1 MKKNHK
7 KLALVIAVMI
17 LTLSIAQ
24 TSFAANA
31 VLNLKA
37 TYRNIRVFRNGIQAS
52 FSKEPF
58 IVDGT
63 TYVPLRDMSEILDK
77 VVTWDNATSTISIQ
91 DKPGQNTQEL
101 YNQILTQ
108 QQTISQLESK
118 IKSLEEKKV
127 EKEDISIKDLRKQLV
142 EDHDRIDKNKN
153 LQIEDIKLSER
164 KGDIEIEIYINLKD
178 TKAYEDWNALKD
190 SKIESFLQ
198 NIVDDILDV
207 KQYEDADI
215 EGFIEDEYDDKEL
228 VSFTIDKKGNVVLD

>member
-1 MKKNHK
+1 MKKNQK
-7 KLALVIAVMI
+7 KLALFIAVMI

-37 TYRNIRVFRNGIQAS
+37 TYRNIRVFRNGVQAS

-91 DKPGQNTQEL
+91 DKPGQSTQEL

-108 QQTISQLESK
+108 QQTISQLEAK
-118 IKSLEEKKV
+118 LKNVEEKKV
-127 EKEDISIKDLRKQLV
+127 EEISIKDLRKQLI
-142 EDHDRIDKNKN
+142 DDYDRIDKNKN

-164 KGDIEIEIYINLKD
+164 KGDIEIEIYLDLEKD
-178 TKAYEDWNALKD
+178 AAFKAWEDLSDK
-190 SKIESFLQ
+190 KITSFLQ
-198 NIVDDILDV
+198 DIVDDILEIE
-207 KQYEDADI
+207 QYEDADI
-215 EGFIEDEYDDKEL
+215 EGFIEDKYDDKEL